1 MPQTTYLSKT
11 QEEIIKYLLKGEM
24 DRLKW
29 EVNEWERDTVARDEY
44 DKEEFD
50 NLKKCL
56 YEVEK
61 LWKKLTGI

>member
-61 LWKKLTGI
+61 LWKKLT